1 MTTKPTNQSPVQA
14 RNSVDIAREVFRQL
28 AVLRIPPT
36 PEAYEKIYHQIAGL
50 VESDSPGQKNS
61 QKQSV
66 ANTEANLEA
75 IVLLR
80 HFAATLSTSSQ
91 SEMTDL
97 GQRLGR
103 ALERD
108 DWQGYRHAFTQL
120 LLDKHGKN
128 AATPAPI
135 APNAPMPVSSDK
147 QMLLL
152 RELFTRAMTFGIS
165 SLLKDVPAMA
175 AESAALGE
183 AIKAAYNDAALND
196 ITKRLKQLCFQ
207 IELRADDNDEKQ
219 KLLFRLF
226 QLLLDNVSDLLEDDS
241 WLQGQISV
249 FKELIAGPLDQRV
262 LEEATRSLKEVIYKQ
277 GLLKHSLSEAKVT
290 MKNMMATFVDR
301 IGHLAASTGDY
312 HQKIGSYSQK
322 ISTAQN
328 IDELNHILAEVMHET
343 SIVQSAAVQSHS
355 EMLAARQEVQEAENR
370 IMQLEAKL
378 QHMSELVRED
388 QLTGS
393 LNRRGLDDV
402 FEREV
407 ARADRRG
414 TPLCLA
420 MLDLDNFKR
429 LNDSLGHLA
438 GDEALVHLVRVV
450 KQTLRS
456 MDVIARFGGEEFLIL
471 LPETPIDEAI
481 LTLTRVQRALTK
493 HFFMHNNER
502 ILITFSAGV
511 ALRAANE
518 DQNALVSRADKALLK
533 AKQAG
538 KNRVFAAS

>member
-1 MTTKPTNQSPVQA
+1 MTTKPTNQSPIQA
-14 RNSVDIAREVFRQL
+14 KNSVEIAREVFRQL

-36 PEAYEKIYHQIAGL
+36 PDAYQKIYQQIAGL
-50 VESDSPGQKNS
+50 VEADSSGQS
-61 QKQSV
+61 HQQALPSAAATV
-66 ANTEANLEA
+66 IAESEA
-75 IVLLR
+75 IALLR
-80 HFAATLSTSSQ
+80 HFAATLAAASA
-91 SEMTDL
+91 SELNDV

-108 DWQGYRHAFTQL
+108 DWQGYRNAFTQL
-120 LLDKHGKN
+120 LEKQLNKT
-128 AATPAPI
+128 AVI
-135 APNAPMPVSSDK
+135 APPVMPADPDK
-147 QMLLL
+147 QALVL
-152 RELFTRAMTFGIS
+152 RELFTRAMTFGLS
-165 SLLKDVPAMA
+165 SLLHDMPALA
-175 AESAALGE
+175 TESEALGT
-183 AIKAAYNDAALND
+183 AIKTAYSDKALND
-196 ITKRLKQLCFQ
+196 IAVRLKQLCFQ
-207 IELRADDNDEKQ
+207 IELSSADSGERQ
-219 KLLFRLF
+219 KSLFLLFK
-226 QLLLDNVSDLLEDDS
+226 LLLDNVGDLLEDDS

-249 FKELIAGPLDQRV
+249 VKDLLAGPLDQRA
-262 LEEATRSLKEVIYKQ
+262 LEDASRNLKEVIYKQ
-277 GLLKHSLSEAKVT
+277 GLLKHSLAEAKVT
-290 MKNMMATFVDR
+290 MKNMMTTFIDR
-301 IGHLAASTGDY
+301 ISGLAASTGNY
-312 HQKIGSYSQK
+312 QEKIGSYSQK
-322 ISTAQN
+322 ISSAQN
-328 IDELNHILAEVMHET
+328 IGELNEILAEVLHET
-343 SIVQSAAVQSHS
+343 RVVQSAAVESHN
-355 EMLAARQEVQEAENR
+355 EMLAARHEVQEAENR
-370 IMQLEAKL
+370 IKQLEAKL

-402 FEREV
+402 FEREA
-407 ARADRRG
+407 ARADRCG
-414 TPLCLA
+414 TPLCVA

-429 LNDSLGHLA
+429 LNDCLGHLA

-518 DQNALVSRADKALLK
+518 DQNAVVSRADKALLQ

-538 KNRVFAAS
+538 KNRVFAAA

>member
-1 MTTKPTNQSPVQA
+1 MTTKPTNQSPIQA
-14 RNSVDIAREVFRQL
+14 RNSADIAREVFRQL

-36 PEAYEKIYHQIAGL
+36 PDAYQKIYHQIAGL
-50 VESDSPGQKNS
+50 VDTDHPKQRSDPTPPAA
-61 QKQSV
+61 
-66 ANTEANLEA
+66 ANTAESEA
-75 IVLLR
+75 IALLR
-80 HFAATLSTSSQ
+80 HFVATLNASSQ

-108 DWQGYRHAFTQL
+108 DWEGYRNAFTQL
-120 LLDKHGKN
+120 LDKQLDKN
-128 AATPAPI
+128 VAATTPAT
-135 APNAPMPVSSDK
+135 PVNPDK
-147 QMLLL
+147 QALLL
-152 RELFTRAMTFGIS
+152 RELFTRAMTFGLS
-165 SLLKDVPAMA
+165 SLLQDMPALA
-175 AESAALGE
+175 AESEALGA
-183 AIKAAYNDAALND
+183 AIKSAHTDHALND
-196 ITKRLKQLCFQ
+196 IVVRLKQLCFQ
-207 IELRADDNDEKQ
+207 IELRSADSNEKQ
-219 KLLFRLF
+219 QLLFVLF
-226 QLLLDNVSDLLEDDS
+226 KLLLDNVSDLLDDDS
-241 WLQGQISV
+241 WLQGQIEV
-249 FKELIAGPLDQRV
+249 IKGLLAGPLDQRT
-262 LEEATRSLKEVIYKQ
+262 LENATRSLKQVIYKQ

-290 MKNMMATFVDR
+290 MKNMMTTFVDR
-301 IGHLAASTGDY
+301 ISHLAASTGDY
-312 HQKIGSYSQK
+312 HEKIDSYSQK

-328 IDELNHILAEVMHET
+328 IGELNHILAEVLHET
-343 SIVQSAAVQSHS
+343 RIVQSAAAQSHN
-355 EMLAARQEVQEAENR
+355 EMMAARHEVQEAESR

-402 FEREV
+402 FEREA

-456 MDVIARFGGEEFLIL
+456 IDVIARFGGEEFLIL
-471 LPETPIDEAI
+471 LPETTIEEAI
-481 LTLTRVQRALTK
+481 QTLTRVQRALTK
-493 HFFMHNNER
+493 HFFMHNHER
-502 ILITFSAGV
+502 VLITFSAGV
-511 ALRAANE
+511 ALRMANE
-518 DQNALVSRADKALLK
+518 DQTALVSRADQALLK

-538 KNRVFAAS
+538 KNRVFAAE

>member
-1 MTTKPTNQSPVQA
+1 MTTKPTNQGPNQA
-14 RNSVDIAREVFRQL
+14 KNSVEIAREVFRQL

-36 PEAYEKIYHQIAGL
+36 PDAYQKIYQQIAGL
-50 VESDSPGQKNS
+50 VEADSPGKNIQQTPPAATATAES
-61 QKQSV
+61 EAV
-66 ANTEANLEA
+66 A
-75 IVLLR
+75 LLR
-80 HFAATLSTSSQ
+80 HFAATLAAASS
-91 SEMTDL
+91 SEMHDV
-97 GQRLGR
+97 GQRLSR

-108 DWQGYRHAFTQL
+108 DWQGYRNAFTQL
-120 LLDKHGKN
+120 LEKQLNKT
-128 AATPAPI
+128 AVVI
-135 APNAPMPVSSDK
+135 APPAMTADPDK
-147 QMLLL
+147 QALVV
-152 RELFTRAMTFGIS
+152 RELFTRAMIFGLS
-165 SLLKDVPAMA
+165 SLLHDMPALA
-175 AESAALGE
+175 TESEALGA
-183 AIKAAYNDAALND
+183 AIKTAYSDQALND
-196 ITKRLKQLCFQ
+196 IVVRLKQLCFQ
-207 IELRADDNDEKQ
+207 IELSSADSGERQ
-219 KLLFRLF
+219 KSLFLLFK
-226 QLLLDNVSDLLEDDS
+226 LLLDNVGDLLEDDS
-241 WLQGQISV
+241 WLQGQIGV
-249 FKELIAGPLDQRV
+249 VKNLLAGPLDQRA
-262 LEEATRSLKEVIYKQ
+262 LEDATRSLKEVIYKQ
-277 GLLKHSLSEAKVT
+277 GMLKHSLAEAKVT
-290 MKNMMATFVDR
+290 MKNMMTTFIDR
-301 IGHLAASTGDY
+301 ISGLAASTGNY
-312 HQKIGSYSQK
+312 QEKIGSYSQK
-322 ISTAQN
+322 ISSAQN
-328 IDELNHILAEVMHET
+328 IDELNQILAEVLHET
-343 SIVQSAAVQSHS
+343 RVVQSAAVESHN
-355 EMLAARQEVQEAENR
+355 EMLAARHEVQEAENR
-370 IMQLEAKL
+370 IKQLEAKL

-402 FEREV
+402 FEREA

-518 DQNALVSRADKALLK
+518 DQNALVSRADNALLK

-538 KNRVFAAS
+538 KNRVFAAA